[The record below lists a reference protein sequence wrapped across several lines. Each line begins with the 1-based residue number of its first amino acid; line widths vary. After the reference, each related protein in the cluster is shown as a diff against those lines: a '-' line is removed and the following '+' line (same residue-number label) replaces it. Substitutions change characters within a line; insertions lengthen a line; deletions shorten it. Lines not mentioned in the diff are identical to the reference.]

1 MRNLYTLALSLLL
14 LGGNL
19 NALAA
24 EPAETTADKKA
35 KTQETVKKAL
45 SHLELHGFVRTYFAF
60 DTRESSAGT
69 EDLYYYMPKDI
80 KLSPAGEDLN
90 DQMSFRF
97 AALTS
102 RVWLDVKG
110 FEVGAYNIG
119 GRIEADFFAGVNGVT
134 GTAQLR
140 LRQAFVSVA
149 RDGRLWKIGQTWHPM
164 AADMPDIFSLDT
176 GVPFG
181 PFNRSPQ
188 VNLDWKIN
196 DWFGITAAALWQMQY
211 TSTGLAGASADYIK
225 YSLTPECYLGI
236 NFYTKKS
243 LFRIGGDILSIK
255 PRWNNATWDSANKK
269 WNNDA
274 TAKVKDRLTTYNAY
288 IYAQTKADN
297 WTFKGKV
304 TYAQDGGHM
313 NLVGGYGVSG
323 ILEDGISYSYTPNQ
337 TISAWFTA
345 MAKFG
350 NWQPQMFLGYIENM
364 GAYKGILS
372 KDVLGT
378 AKDPFYEKN
387 SASTLARMYRIQPE
401 LIYNLGKLQFG
412 IEYML
417 TGVHYGT
424 ADAYKHATTDLHWVL
439 NHRVQALVKFNF

>member
-1 MRNLYTLALSLLL
+1 MRNLHTLTLSLLL
-14 LGGNL
+14 LACSV

-24 EPAETTADKKA
+24 EPAEAAADKKA
-35 KTQETVKKAL
+35 ATKETVKKAL
-45 SHLELHGFVRTYFAF
+45 NHLEVHGFIRTYFAF

-69 EDLYYYMPKDI
+69 EDLYYYMPRDI
-80 KLSPAGEDLN
+80 NRSAAGEDLN

-110 FEVGAYNIG
+110 FQFGAYNIG
-119 GRIEADFFAGVNGVT
+119 GRIEADFYAGLNGVT

-176 GVPFG
+176 GVPFA

-188 VNLDWKIN
+188 VNFDWKIT
-196 DWFGITAAALWQMQY
+196 DWFGVTAAALWQMQY
-211 TSTGLAGASADYIK
+211 TSTGPNGAVADYIK
-225 YSLTPECYLGI
+225 YGLTPECYLGF
-236 NFYTKKS
+236 NFFTKKS
-243 LFRIGGDILSIK
+243 LFRIGGDIVSIK
-255 PRWNNATWDSANKK
+255 PR
-269 WNNDA
+269 NNDGQH
-274 TAKVKDRLTTYNAY
+274 KVKDRLTTYNAFV
-288 IYAQTKADN
+288 YAQTKADN

-323 ILEDGISYSYTPNQ
+323 IMEDGISYLYTPNQ
-337 TISAWFTA
+337 TISGWFTA

-350 NWQPQMFLGYIENM
+350 NWQPQILLGYIENM

-372 KDVLGT
+372 KEVLGT
-378 AKDPFYEKN
+378 ARDPFYEKN
-387 SASTLARMYRIQPE
+387 SASSVARMARIQPE

-412 IEYML
+412 IEYMV
-417 TGVHYGT
+417 TGVQYGT
-424 ADAYKHATTDLHWVL
+424 ADAYKHATTNLHWVL
-439 NHRVQALVKFNF
+439 NHRVQALVKFTF

>member
-1 MRNLYTLALSLLL
+1 MRKHYLLL
-14 LGGNL
+14 FVLTLIGFICVHL
-19 NALAA
+19 NATAA
-24 EPAETTADKKA
+24 EPAEAAADKKA
-35 KTQETVKKAL
+35 ATKETVKKAL
-45 SHLELHGFVRTYFAF
+45 NHFEFHGFIRSYFAF

-69 EDLYYYMPKDI
+69 EDLYYYMPRDI
-80 KLSPAGEDLN
+80 NRSAAGEDLN
-90 DQMSFRF
+90 DQMSFRY

-102 RVWLDVKG
+102 RVWVDVKG
-110 FEVGAYNIG
+110 FQFGAYNIG
-119 GRIEADFFAGVNGVT
+119 GRIEADFYAGLNGVT

-140 LRQAFVSVA
+140 MRQAFVSVA

-164 AADMPDIFSLDT
+164 AADLPDIFSLET
-176 GVPFG
+176 GAPFG

-196 DWFGITAAALWQMQY
+196 DWFGVTAAALWQMQY
-211 TSTGLAGASADYIK
+211 TSTGPNGASADYIK
-225 YSLTPECYLGI
+225 YGLTPECYLGL
-236 NFYTKKS
+236 NFFTKKS
-243 LFRIGGDILSIK
+243 LFRIGGDIVSIK
-255 PRWNNATWDSANKK
+255 PR
-269 WNNDA
+269 NNDGQR
-274 TAKVKDRLTTYNAY
+274 KVKDRLTTYNAFV
-288 IYAQTKADN
+288 YAQTKADN

-323 ILEDGISYSYTPNQ
+323 IMEDGISYLYTPNQ
-337 TISAWFTA
+337 TISGWFTA

-350 NWQPQMFLGYIENM
+350 NWQPQILLGYIENM

-372 KDVLGT
+372 KEVLGT
-378 AKDPFYEKN
+378 ARDPFYEKN
-387 SASTLARMYRIQPE
+387 SAGTVARMARIQPE

-412 IEYML
+412 IEYMV
-417 TGVHYGT
+417 TGVQYGT

>member
-1 MRNLYTLALSLLL
+1 MKKLHTLALTLLL
-14 LGGNL
+14 LAGCVS
-19 NALAA
+19 ALAA
-24 EPAETTADKKA
+24 EPSEAATDKKA
-35 KTQETVKKAL
+35 AKNETVKKVL
-45 SHLELHGFVRTYFAF
+45 DHFEFHGFIRSYFAF
-60 DTRESSAGT
+60 DTRESLAGT
-69 EDLYYYMPKDI
+69 EDLFYYMPKDVNV
-80 KLSPAGEDLN
+80 SAAGEDLN

-102 RVWLDVKG
+102 RVWVDVKG
-110 FEVGAYNIG
+110 FKFGAYDIG
-119 GRIEADFFAGVNGVT
+119 GRIEADFYAGLNGVT

-140 LRQAFVSVA
+140 MRQAFVSLA
-149 RDGRLWKIGQTWHPM
+149 RDGRVWKIGQTWHPM
-164 AADMPDIFSLDT
+164 AADLPDIFSLET
-176 GVPFG
+176 GAPFG

-188 VNLDWKIN
+188 VNFDWKIN
-196 DWFGITAAALWQMQY
+196 DWFGLTAAALWQMQY

-274 TAKVKDRLTTYNAY
+274 TAKVKDRLTTYNAFV
-288 IYAQTKADN
+288 YAQTKADN

-313 NLVGGYGVSG
+313 NLVGGYGVTS
-323 ILEDGISYSYTPNQ
+323 IMDDGISWNYTPTQ
-337 TISAWFTA
+337 TISGWFTA

-350 NWQPQMFLGYIENM
+350 AWQPQILLGYLENF
-364 GAYKGILS
+364 GCYKGIINNPL
-372 KDVLGT
+372 VT
-378 AKDPFYEKN
+378 APFYQKN
-387 SASTLARMYRIQPE
+387 NAGTLARMARIQPE

-417 TGVHYGT
+417 TAAHYGT

>member
-1 MRNLYTLALSLLL
+1 MRNLHTLTLSLLL
-14 LGGNL
+14 LACSV

-24 EPAETTADKKA
+24 EPAEAAADKKA
-35 KTQETVKKAL
+35 ATKETVKKAL
-45 SHLELHGFVRTYFAF
+45 NHFEFHGFIRSYFAF

-69 EDLYYYMPKDI
+69 EDLFYYMPRDI
-80 KLSPAGEDLN
+80 NRSAAGEDLN

-102 RVWLDVKG
+102 RVWVDVKG
-110 FEVGAYNIG
+110 FQFSAYNIG
-119 GRIEADFFAGVNGVT
+119 GRIEADFYAGLNGVT

-140 LRQAFVSVA
+140 MRQAFVSVA

-164 AADMPDIFSLDT
+164 AADLPDIFSLET
-176 GVPFG
+176 GAPFG

-196 DWFGITAAALWQMQY
+196 DWFGVTAAALWQMQY
-211 TSTGLAGASADYIK
+211 TSTGPNGAVADYIK
-225 YSLTPECYLGI
+225 YSCTPECYLGL
-236 NFYTKKS
+236 NFFTKKS

-255 PRWNNATWDSANKK
+255 PRKNNGQR
-269 WNNDA
+269 
-274 TAKVKDRLTTYNAY
+274 KVQDRLTTYNAY
-288 IYAQTKADN
+288 VYAQTKADN

-323 ILEDGISYSYTPNQ
+323 IMEDGISYLYTPNQ
-337 TISAWFTA
+337 TISGWFTA

-350 NWQPQMFLGYIENM
+350 NWQPQILLGYIENM

-372 KDVLGT
+372 KEVLGT
-378 AKDPFYEKN
+378 ARDPFYEKN
-387 SASTLARMYRIQPE
+387 SAGTVARMARIQPE

-412 IEYML
+412 IEYMV
-417 TGVHYGT
+417 TGVQYGT

>member
-1 MRNLYTLALSLLL
+1 MRNLHTLTLSLLL
-14 LGGNL
+14 LACSV

-24 EPAETTADKKA
+24 EPAEAADKKVA
-35 KTQETVKKAL
+35 KNETVKKVL
-45 SHLELHGFVRTYFAF
+45 NHFEFHGFIRSYFAF

-80 KLSPAGEDLN
+80 NSPAGEDLN

-102 RVWLDVKG
+102 RVWVDVKG
-110 FEVGAYNIG
+110 FQFGAYNIG
-119 GRIEADFFAGVNGVT
+119 GRIEADFYAGLNGVT

-140 LRQAFVSVA
+140 LRQAFVSLA
-149 RDGRLWKIGQTWHPM
+149 RDGRTWKIGQTWHPM
-164 AADMPDIFSLDT
+164 AADLPDIFSLET
-176 GVPFG
+176 GAPFG

-196 DWFGITAAALWQMQY
+196 DWFGVTAAALWQMQY
-211 TSTGLAGASADYIK
+211 TSTGPNGASADYIK
-225 YSLTPECYLGI
+225 YGLTPECYLGF
-236 NFYTKKS
+236 NFFTKKS
-243 LFRIGGDILSIK
+243 LFRIGGDIVSIK
-255 PRWNNATWDSANKK
+255 PR
-269 WNNDA
+269 NNDGQR
-274 TAKVKDRLTTYNAY
+274 KVKDRLTTYNAFV
-288 IYAQTKADN
+288 YAQTKADN
-297 WTFKGKV
+297 WNFKGKV

-323 ILEDGISYSYTPNQ
+323 IMEDGISYLYTPNQ
-337 TISAWFTA
+337 TISGWFTA

-350 NWQPQMFLGYIENM
+350 NWQPQMLLGYIENM

-372 KDVLGT
+372 KEVLGT
-378 AKDPFYEKN
+378 ARDPFYEKN
-387 SASTLARMYRIQPE
+387 SAGTVARMARIQPE

-412 IEYML
+412 IEYMV
-417 TGVHYGT
+417 TGVQYGT

>member
-1 MRNLYTLALSLLL
+1 MRNLHTLTLSLLL
-14 LGGNL
+14 LACSV

-24 EPAETTADKKA
+24 EPAEAAADKKA
-35 KTQETVKKAL
+35 ATKETVKKAL
-45 SHLELHGFVRTYFAF
+45 NHFEFHGFIRSYFAF

-69 EDLYYYMPKDI
+69 EDLYYYMPRDI
-80 KLSPAGEDLN
+80 NRSAAGEDLN
-90 DQMSFRF
+90 DQMSFRY

-102 RVWLDVKG
+102 RVWVDVKG
-110 FEVGAYNIG
+110 FQFGAYNIG
-119 GRIEADFFAGVNGVT
+119 GRIEADFYAGLNGVT

-140 LRQAFVSVA
+140 MRQAFVSVA

-164 AADMPDIFSLDT
+164 AADLPDIFSLET
-176 GVPFG
+176 GAPFG

-196 DWFGITAAALWQMQY
+196 DWFGVTAAALWQMQY
-211 TSTGLAGASADYIK
+211 TSTGPNGAVADYIK
-225 YSLTPECYLGI
+225 YSLTPECYLGL
-236 NFYTKKS
+236 NFFTKKS

-255 PRWNNATWDSANKK
+255 PRNNNGER
-269 WNNDA
+269 
-274 TAKVKDRLTTYNAY
+274 KVQDRLTTYNAY
-288 IYAQTKADN
+288 VYAQTKADN

-323 ILEDGISYSYTPNQ
+323 IMEDGISYLYTPNQ
-337 TISAWFTA
+337 TISGWFTA

-350 NWQPQMFLGYIENM
+350 NWQPQILLGYIENM

-372 KDVLGT
+372 KEVLGT
-378 AKDPFYEKN
+378 ARDPFYEKN
-387 SASTLARMYRIQPE
+387 SAGTVARMARIQPE

-412 IEYML
+412 IEYMV
-417 TGVHYGT
+417 TGVQYGT